1 MIGITGSFFGVRG
14 GGRWGERK
22 LIRALTIGNL
32 HYQCET
38 MLVIQCNITTIFFV
52 ATPKGHVIRFN
63 VKALRENDYYI
74 VGLMLATIILRGGE
88 PPNIFSPSICQYITL
103 GLEKYAPT
111 IEEIPNALV
120 RTSLLKVLLC
130 HHSIVVIW
138 TSMITWNTVLLVD
151 SSLVLKLVMHYL
163 LPVQSNCFITIWES
177 TVIF

>member
-38 MLVIQCNITTIFFV
+38 MLVIKCNVIIFFV
-52 ATPKGHVIRFN
+52 GTPKGHVIRFN

-74 VGLMLATIILRGGE
+74 VGLMLATIIFQGGE
-88 PPNIFSPSICQYITL
+88 PPNIFSPSICQYITS
-103 GLEKYAPT
+103 GLEKCTPT

-120 RTSLLKVLLC
+120 RTSPFKVLLC
-130 HHSIVVIW
+130 HYNVVIW
-138 TSMITWNTVLLVD
+138 ASMI
-151 SSLVLKLVMHYL
+151 M
-163 LPVQSNCFITIWES
+163 
-177 TVIF
+177 

>member
-14 GGRWGERK
+14 GGRWGGRK
-22 LIRALTIGNL
+22 FIRALTIGNL

-38 MLVIQCNITTIFFV
+38 MLVIKCNITTIFFV

-138 TSMITWNTVLLVD
+138 TSMIT
-151 SSLVLKLVMHYL
+151 
-163 LPVQSNCFITIWES
+163 
-177 TVIF
+177 

>member
-22 LIRALTIGNL
+22 FIRALTIGNL

-38 MLVIQCNITTIFFV
+38 MLVVKCNIITIFFV
-52 ATPKGHVIRFN
+52 ATPKGHVNRFN

-74 VGLMLATIILRGGE
+74 VGLMLATIILQGGE
-88 PPNIFSPSICQYITL
+88 PPNIFSLSICQYITS
-103 GLEKYAPT
+103 GLEKCAPT

-120 RTSLLKVLLC
+120 RMSLLKVLLC
-130 HHSIVVIW
+130 HYSIAVIW
-138 TSMITWNTVLLVD
+138 TSMTMWNTVLLVD

-163 LPVQSNCFITIWES
+163 LPV
-177 TVIF
+177 